1 MRGPKFK
8 YDKLNDREMV
18 KYAFEEI
25 ISIRINMKNE
35 EEKYNKEKIKNEN
48 VIKKLKED
56 ISKAEAKISKLE
68 LSHFMELLN
77 HF

>member
-8 YDKLNDREMV
+8 YDKLNDREMA

-25 ISIRINMKNE
+25 ISIKINMKNE

-48 VIKKLKED
+48 VIKKLKEYFK
-56 ISKAEAKISKLE
+56 SRS
-68 LSHFMELLN
+68 
-77 HF
+77 